1 MIDPTPQA
9 APAGFDSLG
18 LADAVLAAVRE
29 VGYET
34 PSPIQL
40 AAIPPLLAGKDLL
53 GQAQTGTGKTAAFA
67 LPLLS
72 RLDLTLAQPQL
83 LVLTPTRELA
93 IQVAEAMQ
101 TYARHLKGFHVLPV
115 YGGQGMDFQLKQL
128 RRGVHAVVG
137 TPGRIQDHLRRK
149 TLKLG
154 ALKTVVLDEA
164 DEMLRMGFIEDVED
178 ILKQMP
184 EEKQV
189 ALFSATLPDR
199 IRKIVQHHLSEPVEV
214 KIKAKTATVAS
225 VDQRFVEI
233 RHFDK
238 LDALTRILEAEEFD
252 AMLIFVRTRTATT
265 EVAEKLEA
273 RGFASAALSGEMTQA
288 LRERTVER
296 LKNGKLDIVVATDVA
311 ARGLDVERVSHVV
324 NFDIPNDIEGYIHRI
339 GRTGRAGRA
348 GHAILFVTPRE
359 RHMLGAIER
368 ATRQQIAPMRLPTR
382 EDVAHRRAAQFK
394 DRITE
399 VLDAQNLVFFDQL
412 VESYEK
418 EHGREP
424 RAIAAALAYLAQKD
438 RPLLPAAERD
448 APAREGTPPR
458 ERTPGRRERSER
470 DGRDERAPRMERSPR
485 GERPRP
491 GRPESVERGPRA
503 PELAA
508 ARNQII
514 DREERVERADREAR
528 AERALPAERAPGER
542 PNRAARRAEL
552 YAPRPEKRPRP
563 ERYER
568 GEPPPGSVR
577 YRIGV
582 GHEHGVQPS
591 NIVGA
596 IANEAA
602 IDSKHIGR
610 ISIFDAYS
618 TVDLPEGMPSETY
631 EQLQKT
637 WVCGQRLAIRVDSPG
652 DEPSPLTPSAPRRLV
667 KLDKPIKKKHRK
679 GPSFA
684 AQRKGE
690 RSRDPKNSNGTRK
703 P

>member
-1 MIDPTPQA
+1 MTEPTP
-9 APAGFDSLG
+9 PSTPLGFADLG
-18 LADAVLAAVRE
+18 LAEAVLAAVRE
-29 VGYET
+29 VGYES

-72 RLDLTLAQPQL
+72 RLDLKLAKPQL

-115 YGGQGMDFQLKQL
+115 YGGQGMDFQLKHL

-149 TLKLG
+149 TLKLD

-199 IRKIVQHHLSEPVEV
+199 IRKIVQHHLSDPVEV

-252 AMLIFVRTRTATT
+252 AMLVFVRTRTATT

-273 RGFASAALSGEMTQA
+273 RGFASAPLSGEMTQA
-288 LRERTVER
+288 LRERTIER
-296 LKNGKLDIVVATDVA
+296 LKSGKLDIVVATDVA

-324 NFDIPNDIEGYIHRI
+324 NLDIPNDIEGYIHRI
-339 GRTGRAGRA
+339 GRTGRAGRK

-359 RHMLGAIER
+359 RHLLNAIER
-368 ATRQQIAPMRLPTR
+368 ATRQPITPMRLPTR
-382 EDVAHRRAAQFK
+382 EDVADKRATQFK
-394 DRITE
+394 QRITE
-399 VLDAQNLVFFDQL
+399 VIGAQDLVFFEQL
-412 VESYEK
+412 VAGYEE
-418 EHGREP
+418 EHGTEP
-424 RAIAAALAYLAQKD
+424 RTVAAALAYLAQKD
-438 RPLLPAAERD
+438 RPLQ
-448 APAREGTPPR
+448 PP
-458 ERTPGRRERSER
+458 
-470 DGRDERAPRMERSPR
+470 
-485 GERPRP
+485 
-491 GRPESVERGPRA
+491 
-503 PELAA
+503 
-508 ARNQII
+508 
-514 DREERVERADREAR
+514 
-528 AERALPAERAPGER
+528 PAERAPKSA
-542 PNRAARRAEL
+542 PAAPDL
-552 YAPRPEKRPRP
+552 YADSSRARAPRRPRDST
-563 ERYER
+563 
-568 GEPPPGSVR
+568 PPTGSVR
-577 YRIGV
+577 YRIAV
-582 GHEHGVQPS
+582 GHDHGVQPS

-602 IDSKHIGR
+602 VDSVHIGR
-610 ISIFDAYS
+610 IQIFDAYS
-618 TVDLPEGMPSETY
+618 TVDLPEGMPDETFR
-631 EQLQKT
+631 QLQKT
-637 WVCGQRLAIRVDSPG
+637 WVCGQQLAIRLDSAG
-652 DEPSPLTPSAPRRLV
+652 DEPPAGPPGQRPFAKPRR
-667 KLDKPIKKKHRK
+667 PAPTKKHRK
-679 GPSFA
+679 GVSLH
-684 AQRKGE
+684 RKSG
-690 RSRDPKNSNGTRK
+690 RK

>member
-1 MIDPTPQA
+1 MTDPATQNTA
-9 APAGFDSLG
+9 LSFAGLG
-18 LADAVLAAVRE
+18 LADAVLDAVRE
-29 VGYET
+29 VGYES

-72 RLDLTLAQPQL
+72 RLDLKLAQPQL

-115 YGGQGMDFQLKQL
+115 YGGQGMAFQLKQL

-149 TLKLG
+149 TLKLD

-164 DEMLRMGFIEDVED
+164 DEMLRMGFIEDVEV

-199 IRKIVQHHLSEPVEV
+199 IRKIVQHHLSDPVEV

-225 VDQRFVEI
+225 IDQRFVEI

-252 AMLIFVRTRTATT
+252 AMLVFVRTRTATT

-273 RGFASAALSGEMTQA
+273 RGFASAALSGDMTQA
-288 LRERTVER
+288 MRERTIER
-296 LKNGKLDIVVATDVA
+296 LKSGKLDIVVATDVA

-324 NFDIPNDIEGYIHRI
+324 NLDIPNDIEGYIHRI

-359 RHMLGAIER
+359 RHLLAAIER
-368 ATRQQIAPMRLPTR
+368 ATRQPITPMRLPTR
-382 EDVAHRRAAQFK
+382 EDVADKRASQFK
-394 DRITE
+394 QRITE
-399 VLDAQNLVFFDQL
+399 VIAAQDLVFFERL
-412 VESYEK
+412 VAGYEE
-418 EHGREP
+418 EHGTEP

-438 RPLLPAAERD
+438 RPLQPAPSERTAAAPRD
-448 APAREGTPPR
+448 ELRERHEARGRSADQPARGAK
-458 ERTPGRRERSER
+458 RTDTVQLYADEDRS
-470 DGRDERAPRMERSPR
+470 RAPR
-485 GERPRP
+485 RPRD
-491 GRPESVERGPRA
+491 SM
-503 PELAA
+503 
-508 ARNQII
+508 
-514 DREERVERADREAR
+514 
-528 AERALPAERAPGER
+528 
-542 PNRAARRAEL
+542 
-552 YAPRPEKRPRP
+552 
-563 ERYER
+563 
-568 GEPPPGSVR
+568 PPKGSVR
-577 YRIGV
+577 YRIAV
-582 GHEHGVQPS
+582 GHDHGVLPG

-602 IDSKHIGR
+602 IDSVHIGR
-610 ISIFDAYS
+610 IQIFDGYS
-618 TVDLPEGMPSETY
+618 TVDLPEGMPDETF
-631 EQLQKT
+631 EQLQNT
-637 WVCGQRLAIRVDSPG
+637 WVCGQKLAIRVDSPG
-652 DEPSPLTPSAPRRLV
+652 DEPPGEPARSRPFGFRRPAP
-667 KLDKPIKKKHRK
+667 KKKHRK
-679 GPSFA
+679 GASPH
-684 AQRKGE
+684 RK
-690 RSRDPKNSNGTRK
+690 SREKD
-703 P
+703 

>member
-1 MIDPTPQA
+1 MIAPPMIDPAPQE
-9 APAGFDSLG
+9 PPTGFDGLG

-40 AAIPPLLAGKDLL
+40 AAIPPLLEGRDLL

-72 RLDLTLAQPQL
+72 RLDLKLAQPQL

-101 TYARHLKGFHVLPV
+101 TYARHLHGFHVLPV
-115 YGGQGMDFQLKQL
+115 YGGQGMAFQLKQL

-154 ALKTVVLDEA
+154 ALKAVVLDEA

-199 IRKIVQHHLSEPVEV
+199 IRKIVQHHLSEPVQV

-225 VDQRFVEI
+225 VEQRYVEI

-273 RGFASAALSGEMTQA
+273 RGFASAPLSGEMTQA
-288 LRERTVER
+288 TRERTVER
-296 LKNGKLDIVVATDVA
+296 LKNGALDIVVATDVA
-311 ARGLDVERVSHVV
+311 ARGLDVERVTHVV
-324 NFDIPNDIEGYIHRI
+324 NFDVPNDIDGYIHRI

-359 RHMLGAIER
+359 RHLLAAIER
-368 ATRQQIAPMRLPTR
+368 ATRQPIAPMRLPTR
-382 EDVAHRRAAQFK
+382 EDVADRRASQFK
-394 DRITE
+394 QRITD
-399 VLDAQNLVFFDQL
+399 VIGAQDLVFFERL
-412 VESYEK
+412 VASYEE
-418 EHGREP
+418 EHGTEP

-438 RPLLPAAERD
+438 RPLQPPLAVPKTLAAGERFASD
-448 APAREGTPPR
+448 EP
-458 ERTPGRRERSER
+458 RRERGAAR
-470 DGRDERAPRMERSPR
+470 
-485 GERPRP
+485 ERP
-491 GRPESVERGPRA
+491 A
-503 PELAA
+503 PAA
-508 ARNQII
+508 KKG
-514 DREERVERADREAR
+514 
-528 AERALPAERAPGER
+528 APV
-542 PNRAARRAEL
+542 EL
-552 YAPRPEKRPRP
+552 YANDDRQGNRRR
-563 ERYER
+563 ERDSA
-568 GEPPPGSVR
+568 PPSGSVR
-577 YRIGV
+577 YRLAV
-582 GHEHGVQPS
+582 GREHGVQPG

-602 IDSKHIGR
+602 IDSVHIGR
-610 ISIFDAYS
+610 IQIFDSYS
-618 TVDLPEGMPSETY
+618 TVDLPPGMPDETY

-637 WVCGQRLAIRVDSPG
+637 WVCGQKLAIRVDSPG
-652 DEPSPLTPSAPRRLV
+652 EEQVPAQSAPRSR
-667 KLDKPIKKKHRK
+667 DKFARPAPRKEHRK
-679 GPSFA
+679 GQS
-684 AQRKGE
+684 QHRKSSG
-690 RSRDPKNSNGTRK
+690 SRDR
-703 P
+703 